1 MIDNILNCYR
11 EYVEGRTGARDG
23 YIAGMKELDE
33 NFKGAMLEEKKAD
46 LKTAYDTTVATY
58 RNECISMIEPA
69 LKAAKRA
76 VIEAASR
83 PIPAG
88 LYESL
93 SAFEG
98 LKMSDMEKE
107 MVLEMTKNSYLARK
121 RAIEILNLP
130 EKELPPSMDDVI
142 GNLETL
148 EKVIMRSFE
157 EPIDAYDVR
166 LVAHGDWIGQVH
178 NQINDFCEAYG
189 APKEE

>member
-1 MIDNILNCYR
+1 
-11 EYVEGRTGARDG
+11 
-23 YIAGMKELDE
+23 MKELDE

-58 RNECISMIEPA
+58 RNECISVIEPA

-148 EKVIMRSFE
+148 KKVIMRSLRN
-157 EPIDAYDVR
+157 R
-166 LVAHGDWIGQVH
+166 LMPMMCGWLHMVIGLARFTIRLTIFARH
-178 NQINDFCEAYG
+178 MER
-189 APKEE
+189 PKKNNR